1 MDPAQIESSIRHDIA
16 ACTTPESL
24 ETARVKYLGRKGVIT
39 AMLRTIGDAEPEE
52 RPRIGAEANRLK
64 VLVETLLEEGR
75 SAIGGT
81 ERNEYYAPPVDGT
94 LPATRGV
101 VGYRH
106 VISQTLC
113 RMKIILEGMG
123 YRQARGP
130 EVELEYYNFQALNFP
145 DEHPSR
151 DLQDTFYISRDILL
165 RTHTSPIQVRF
176 MEEHKPP
183 LKIYA
188 PGRVYRNEAID
199 PSHAA
204 EFHQVEG
211 LYIDTDVSMADLRGD
226 LLLFLRE
233 LFGPSTQ
240 LRFKPHF
247 FPFTEPSVDVDMT
260 CFACNGSGCGICG
273 QTGWIEIL
281 GAGMVHPNV
290 LRAVGYDPDR
300 YSGFAFGIGVDRI
313 AMIRHGITDIR
324 MFLAND
330 LRFLEQF
337 PEVEP

>member
-1 MDPAQIESSIRHDIA
+1 MDTSAIENSLRRDIA
-16 ACTTPESL
+16 SCVTLDDVEGI
-24 ETARVKYLGRKGVIT
+24 RVRYLGRKGVLT
-39 AMLRTIGDAEPEE
+39 SLLRAVGDATAEE
-52 RPRIGAEANRLK
+52 RPRLGGEANRLK
-64 VLVETLLEEGR
+64 QLCEVLLDARRAELGGGETNDL
-75 SAIGGT
+75 
-81 ERNEYYAPPVDGT
+81 YVPPLDGT
-94 LPATRGV
+94 LPATPGV
-101 VGYRH
+101 AGRRH
-106 VISQTLC
+106 VIAQTF
-113 RMKIILEGMG
+113 RRIRDILEGMG
-123 YRQARGP
+123 YRLARGP

-151 DLQDTFYISRDILL
+151 DLQDTFYVSDNILL

-176 MEEHKPP
+176 MEENKPP

-199 PSHAA
+199 ASHQA

-233 LFGPSTQ
+233 LFGAATQ
-240 LRFKPHF
+240 VRFKPHF
-247 FPFTEPSVDVDMT
+247 FPFTEPSVDVDMS
-260 CFACNGSGCGICG
+260 CFGCNGGGCSICG
-273 QTGWIEIL
+273 QTGWIELL

-290 LRAVGYDPDR
+290 LRAVGYDPDT
-300 YSGFAFGIGVDRI
+300 YSGFAFGVGVDRI

-324 MFLAND
+324 SFLAND

-337 PEVEP
+337 QEPEL

>member
-1 MDPAQIESSIRHDIA
+1 MDPRPIENSIRDDVA
-16 ACTTPESL
+16 AAKTPDEL
-24 ETARVKYLGRKGVIT
+24 EAIRVRYLGRKGVLT
-39 AMLRTIGDAEPEE
+39 AFLRGVGQASAEE
-52 RPRIGAEANRLK
+52 RPRLGAEANRLK
-64 VLVETLLEEGR
+64 SLCESLLAVRRAELGEGVD
-75 SAIGGT
+75 SG
-81 ERNEYYAPPVDGT
+81 YVAPIDGT
-94 LPATRGV
+94 LPATDGL
-101 VGYRH
+101 VGRRH
-106 VISQTLC
+106 VIAQTF
-113 RMKIILEGMG
+113 RRIGHILEGMG
-123 YRQARGP
+123 YRLARGP

-151 DLQDTFYISRDILL
+151 DLQDTFYVSDDILL

-176 MEEHKPP
+176 MQEHKPP

-199 PSHAA
+199 ASHQA

-211 LYIDTDVSMADLRGD
+211 LYIDTDVTMADLRGD

-233 LFGPSTQ
+233 LFGADTQ
-240 LRFKPHF
+240 VRFKPHF
-247 FPFTEPSVDVDMT
+247 FPFTEPSVDVDMS
-260 CFACNGSGCGICG
+260 CFGCNGRGCAICG

-290 LRAVGYDPDR
+290 LRAVNIDPDR
-300 YSGFAFGIGVDRI
+300 YSGFAFGVGVDRI
-313 AMIRHGITDIR
+313 AMIRHGIPDIR

-337 PEVEP
+337 GER

>member
-1 MDPAQIESSIRHDIA
+1 MDPRLIESSIRDDIA
-16 ACTTPESL
+16 ACATPDDL
-24 ETARVKYLGRKGVIT
+24 EAARVKYLGRKGALT
-39 AMLRTIGDAEPEE
+39 AFLRSIGDAGAEE
-52 RPRIGAEANRLK
+52 RPRLGAEANRLK
-64 VLVETLLEEGR
+64 ALVEELLDARRAE
-75 SAIGGT
+75 IGGLDD
-81 ERNEYYAPPVDGT
+81 NELYVAPVDGT
-94 LPATRGV
+94 LPASGGA
-101 VGYRH
+101 VGRRH
-106 VISQTLC
+106 VISQTL
-113 RMKIILEGMG
+113 RRIKSILEGMG
-123 YRQARGP
+123 YRLARGP

-145 DEHPSR
+145 EEHPSR
-151 DLQDTFYISRDILL
+151 DLQDTFYVSKDILL

-226 LLLFLRE
+226 LQFFLRG
-233 LFGPSTQ
+233 LFGPDTD

-247 FPFTEPSVDVDMT
+247 FPFTEPSIDVDMT
-260 CFACNGSGCGICG
+260 CFGCNGSGCGICG

-324 MFLAND
+324 MFLANE

-337 PEVEP
+337 PEMES

>member
-1 MDPAQIESSIRHDIA
+1 MDPQSIESGIRADVA
-16 ACTTPESL
+16 ACATREDL
-24 ETARVKYLGRKGVIT
+24 EKVRVRYLGRKGAVT
-39 AMLRTIGDAEPEE
+39 AFLRAIGDAAPEE
-52 RPRIGAEANRLK
+52 RPGLGAEANRLK
-64 VLVETLLEEGR
+64 TLVELLLAERRG
-75 SAIGGT
+75 ALGGGD
-81 ERNEYYAPPVDGT
+81 RNEFYAPPVDGS
-94 LPATRGV
+94 LPASTGE
-101 VGYRH
+101 VGRRH
-106 VISQTLC
+106 VIAQTLR
-113 RMKIILEGMG
+113 RMKAILEGMG
-123 YRQARGP
+123 YRLARGP

-145 DEHPSR
+145 EEHPSR
-151 DLQDTFYISRDILL
+151 DLQDTFYITDDILL

-176 MEEHKPP
+176 MQEHKPP

-226 LLLFLRE
+226 LLFFLRE

-240 LRFKPHF
+240 VRFKPHF

-260 CFACNGSGCGICG
+260 CFACEGHGCGICG

-313 AMIRHGITDIR
+313 AMIQHGITDIR

-330 LRFLEQF
+330 MRFLEQF
-337 PEVEP
+337 PEREP